1 MCVSLIFSFPAGGGR
16 GQTGCRPSG
25 SLRPLSAGKEES
37 PLPVPAAARCAVPAL
52 VLLQRLP
59 VPRIFIFKS
68 IRCPAAG
75 SIINKRPAR
84 IKRGRLRVKDSLK
97 SLILWLVWT
106 ACKALFYTACADR
119 PVTKCRCRVTK
130 CRCGVTKSRCKG
142 NKKSLRKFSNMN
154 DYSVLFH

>member
-1 MCVSLIFSFPAGGGR
+1 MFTFPAGGGR

-37 PLPVPAAARCAVPAL
+37 PLRVPAAARCAVPAL

-84 IKRGRLRVKDSLK
+84 IKRGRLRNTDSFRVFYTLTFLDSLQ
-97 SLILWLVWT
+97 SLYLQCLRGSP
-106 ACKALFYTACADR
+106 LD
-119 PVTKCRCRVTK
+119 
-130 CRCGVTKSRCKG
+130 
-142 NKKSLRKFSNMN
+142 KKSLRLDKKSLRLDKKSLRNGQKVAAELSNTN
-154 DYSVLFH
+154 TDSVLFH

>member
-37 PLPVPAAARCAVPAL
+37 PLRVPAAARCAVPAL

-84 IKRGRLRVKDSLK
+84 IKRGRLRNKDSFK
-97 SLILWLVWT
+97 V
-106 ACKALFYTACADR
+106 FYTLTFLDSLQAIVFQCLQQSACI
-119 PVTKCRCRVTK
+119 
-130 CRCGVTKSRCKG
+130 
-142 NKKSLRKFSNMN
+142 KKSLQRIKKSLQAYQKVAAKTSNYN
-154 DYSVLFH
+154 SNPVLFH